1 MGLHVPNAT
10 RSELECVALQNEDLF
25 NALGREEGI
34 LKMTLEELREKITN
48 WIIEGDEIFK

>member
-1 MGLHVPNAT
+1 
-10 RSELECVALQNEDLF
+10 LECVALQNEDLF